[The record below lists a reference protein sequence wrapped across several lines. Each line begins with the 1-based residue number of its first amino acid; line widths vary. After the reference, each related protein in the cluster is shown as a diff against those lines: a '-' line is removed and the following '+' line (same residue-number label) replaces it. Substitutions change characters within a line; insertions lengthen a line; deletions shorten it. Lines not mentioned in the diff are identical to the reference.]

1 MSENEVVKP
10 AVRMSKTRTKRKDK
24 PSDIKQAVA
33 KTGDLAKAAG
43 RPRRK
48 WKAEVLQDAQ
58 DEIEMLRSRLAS
70 YVASGANPTVVSE
83 LQPPPPAMSWRLPKA
98 PNLDFGLGEAAV
110 AGDGGGLR
118 YNSGKPLVELVDPD
132 FILALAEHC
141 TKAGGPV
148 GGPTK
153 YPHRNWERGMSWT
166 KVYGCLQRHALAW
179 MKNEDFDETSAHHMI
194 AVAWNAMVLYAY
206 FVRGHGTDDRPR
218 YVKRG
223 PPRPTSV

>member
-1 MSENEVVKP
+1 MSENEVFKP

-24 PSDIKQAVA
+24 PSDIKRAVA
-33 KTGDLAKAAG
+33 KTGDLAKAAV

-48 WKAEVLQDAQ
+48 WKAED
-58 DEIEMLRSRLAS
+58 DHS
-70 YVASGANPTVVSE
+70 
-83 LQPPPPAMSWRLPKA
+83 A
-98 PNLDFGLGEAAV
+98 PGMGDGAV

-141 TKAGGPV
+141 TKAGGPA

-153 YPHRNWERGMSWT
+153 YPHRNWERGMSWQ

-218 YVKRG
+218 YVRG
-223 PPRPTSV
+223 LPRPTSV